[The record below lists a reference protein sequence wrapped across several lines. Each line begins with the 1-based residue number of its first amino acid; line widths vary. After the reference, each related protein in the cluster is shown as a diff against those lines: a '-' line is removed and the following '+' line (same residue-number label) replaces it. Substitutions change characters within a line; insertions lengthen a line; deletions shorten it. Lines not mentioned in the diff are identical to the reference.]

1 MPTDVTNNFET
12 LLLADQDGGKKKK
25 KRKVSGQFWINA
37 QNVALVEIA
46 FQAELN

>member
-1 MPTDVTNNFET
+1 MPTDVTNNSLT
-12 LLLADQDGGKKKK
+12 KTKKKK

-46 FQAELN
+46 FQAELD

>member
-1 MPTDVTNNFET
+1 MPTDVTNNSLTKTGER
-12 LLLADQDGGKKKK
+12 KKK

-46 FQAELN
+46 FQAELD